1 MFYFS
6 ETIYKIGYSWL
17 EGQTNID
24 AMAMMRRIWKD
35 AIISAYVEFQ
45 KLLLQDIMVL
55 VKAYS
60 VHEWLVSF
68 SGVALGN
75 AKYVSVELMF
85 ILGVL
90 CWSNMWRF
98 LNWSARAVD
107 VT

>member
-6 ETIYKIGYSWL
+6 VYKIGYSWL
-17 EGQTNID
+17 EGQTNTD

-68 SGVALGN
+68 SGVALGD
-75 AKYVSVELMF
+75 AKYVSVELGEGMRDKCS
-85 ILGVL
+85 VKQHKT
-90 CWSNMWRF
+90 SNKKKKRQ
-98 LNWSARAVD
+98 R
-107 VT
+107 